1 MYDDGQNYFSNENF
15 KIPWT
20 FVSDSRSTYSV
31 TASKS
36 LVNSHKSN

>member
-1 MYDDGQNYFSNENF
+1 MYNDGQDYFTNENF

-20 FVSDSRSTYSV
+20 FVSRSTYSV

-36 LVNSHKSN
+36 LVNSHKSK